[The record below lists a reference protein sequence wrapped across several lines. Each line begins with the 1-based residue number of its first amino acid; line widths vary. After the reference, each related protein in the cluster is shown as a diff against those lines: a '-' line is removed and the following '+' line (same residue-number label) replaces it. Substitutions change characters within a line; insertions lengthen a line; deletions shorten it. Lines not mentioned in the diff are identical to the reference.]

1 MRWVFIWETRT
12 SHSRLGKWWLYTV
25 FTGSR
30 MKLSAA
36 LMICTGIASVTATI
50 FNPGR
55 CFNIK
60 TNRPTCDCSS
70 QGNWTKDE
78 NTFAAYPAKRPQRPQ
93 RSQRSSRVPRT
104 WPGSL
109 ISLSTLFLSILLFV
123 FPLESCPYTSN
134 ATSTLPTNNLE
145 VVWWL
150 ANLCPLWELLAAPS
164 VRKPLGGKRT
174 RFPRNRSRTFPRT
187 PLYRTRDHC
196 LKSSRWLP
204 RRLSRRSR
212 RRSLM
217 SRAWSVCDLC
227 RCTFLPPRPLPCPRW
242 TSQRGRQDMWALSP
256 STTLTC
262 STRRRS
268 TPGGWN
274 HPGPRG
280 RKARST
286 EGQFWWTSFC
296 YECHHH

>member
-1 MRWVFIWETRT
+1 MLQWQLQYSTQEGVLISEPT
-12 SHSRLGKWWLYTV
+12 SHNSNQC
-25 FTGSR
+25 
-30 MKLSAA
+30 
-36 LMICTGIASVTATI
+36 I
-50 FNPGR
+50 
-55 CFNIK
+55 
-60 TNRPTCDCSS
+60 
-70 QGNWTKDE
+70 WTKDE
-78 NTFAAYPAKRPQRPQ
+78 NIFAAYLAKRPQRPH
-93 RSQRSSRVPRT
+93 RSQQSSRVPRT

-109 ISLSTLFLSILLFV
+109 ISLSTPFLSILLFV
-123 FPLESCPYTSN
+123 FPLESSLYTSN
-134 ATSTLPTNNLE
+134 ATFTLPTNNLE

-174 RFPRNRSRTFPRT
+174 RLPPNRSRTFPRT

-204 RRLSRRSR
+204 RRLSRRSQ

-217 SRAWSVCDLC
+217 SQAWSICNLC